1 MMLNRGDILML
12 NSSAGLV
19 SSFIEHGIILLDRET
34 AVVVATILAMLWLI
48 KSFLKLGNSKLRIKG
63 NKIESIKTQLEL
75 ERSFDA
81 ERAKYLEQYE
91 HLQSLLEELTQKVM
105 DPEALGQLSGCIYEA
120 LICFLRDYSSYLMQ
134 YAFIRKHGF
143 KNKIKLAVVID
154 DVYHCIELYQMIYA
168 FFQEFDSPYNAPFF
182 NYSQIK
188 PLVLFVNRGINGKV
202 RNLIYHREVL
212 QIKKI
217 ENHLFK
223 LK

>member
-105 DPEALGQLSGCIYEA
+105 DPEALGQLSG
-120 LICFLRDYSSYLMQ
+120 
-134 YAFIRKHGF
+134 
-143 KNKIKLAVVID
+143 
-154 DVYHCIELYQMIYA
+154 
-168 FFQEFDSPYNAPFF
+168 
-182 NYSQIK
+182 
-188 PLVLFVNRGINGKV
+188 
-202 RNLIYHREVL
+202 
-212 QIKKI
+212 
-217 ENHLFK
+217 
-223 LK
+223 